1 MNDVTG
7 GQDEPKRPVVS
18 RRRGLGKGLGAIL
31 PSPEEAGDE
40 RSRRDQ
46 LTGLPNRSELDERF
60 DEAMARCRQDDA
72 SLAVLVVALDGF
84 SVVNELYGHNVG
96 DDLLHD
102 AAARLSEA
110 RRKSDTVARFAGD
123 EFVVVCPYVASGDLA
138 CQMAARIL
146 EDLSRPVTVD
156 KVELQL
162 SASIGV
168 VVTAPGTEGAAVPTL
183 ETLLGDASLAMRLA
197 KDEGGG
203 SWKLFDPSMREH
215 VAVRSQSRQDLRAAL
230 DDDGLV
236 LEYEDIVDLATGAAI
251 GESAILGW
259 SQPGPDADQPQAPL
273 DLVDEAGLAVPI
285 GTWVLDRALADLANR
300 HVVSRLPSYFRVW
313 VKVAP
318 TLVADPALLDI
329 VDELTAKHDVS
340 PSVLGLDIRE
350 PSAAA
355 LASTET
361 NLRALY
367 ERDVVVG
374 FDDFGAGQSNL
385 TLLQRL
391 PISGLKLAPDL
402 VAALDDDPG
411 VPDMTVVDAD
421 NPPGH
426 HPSAVVDADT
436 ATPATG
442 SPAAEDV
449 DDRSADA
456 ASRAVTLRKE
466 AAALVRGLI
475 QLGRA
480 LELTVVAQGVESE
493 AQLTA
498 LRALGCEYAQ
508 GPFLVGRAAT
518 LGVVA
523 DPAWEDGSDDAPED
537 VAKDASEDPPES
549 ESRDEADTRTDDGD
563 GGEIEAGPLVTPEA
577 LSEPAPEAP
586 SDPAPEALSDSAP
599 EALSDSEPN
608 PPFDPSDPSDPSD
621 PGPEASA
628 ASPEARA
635 EVAPADPQADAPTA
649 ESLWAPGTLTT

>member
-31 PSPEEAGDE
+31 PSPEAADDE
-40 RSRRDQ
+40 RSRHDQ

-60 DEAMARCRQDDA
+60 DEAMARCRQDGA

-138 CQMAARIL
+138 CAMAARIL
-146 EDLSRPVTVD
+146 EDLSRPITVD

-168 VVTAPGTEGAAVPTL
+168 VVTVPGTEGDAPPTL
-183 ETLLGDASLAMRLA
+183 ENLLGDASLAMRSA

-203 SWKLFDPSMREH
+203 SWKLFDPSIREH
-215 VAVRSQSRQDLRAAL
+215 VAVRSQNRRDLRAAL
-230 DDDGLV
+230 DDDDLV
-236 LEYEDIVDLATGAAI
+236 LDYEDIVDLRTGAAI

-285 GTWVLDRALADLANR
+285 GTWVLDRALADVANR
-300 HVVSRLPSYFRVW
+300 HVVSSLPSYFRVW

-329 VDELTAKHDVS
+329 VDELTAKHGVS

-361 NLRALY
+361 NLSALY

-411 VPDMTVVDAD
+411 PPDMTVVDAD
-421 NPPGH
+421 ATPGL
-426 HPSAVVDADT
+426 HPSAVVD
-436 ATPATG
+436 
-442 SPAAEDV
+442 V
-449 DDRSADA
+449 DDRGADA
-456 ASRAVTLRKE
+456 ASPRPHP
-466 AAALVRGLI
+466 
-475 QLGRA
+475 
-480 LELTVVAQGVESE
+480 AQGSSRPR
-493 AQLTA
+493 T
-498 LRALGCEYAQ
+498 G
-508 GPFLVGRAAT
+508 
-518 LGVVA
+518 A
-523 DPAWEDGSDDAPED
+523 DPAG
-537 VAKDASEDPPES
+537 
-549 ESRDEADTRTDDGD
+549 
-563 GGEIEAGPLVTPEA
+563 
-577 LSEPAPEAP
+577 
-586 SDPAPEALSDSAP
+586 
-599 EALSDSEPN
+599 
-608 PPFDPSDPSDPSD
+608 
-621 PGPEASA
+621 PGPRAHRRRPGCRIGGA
-628 ASPEARA
+628 ADGVAVARLRVCARA
-635 EVAPADPQADAPTA
+635 LPRRPRRHARRRGRPRFGRRAGGRTGERV
-649 ESLWAPGTLTT
+649 SRRR

>member
-31 PSPEEAGDE
+31 PSPEGAGDD

-60 DEAMARCRQDDA
+60 DEAMARCRQDRA

-84 SVVNELYGHNVG
+84 SDVNELYGYNVG

-102 AAARLSEA
+102 AAARLSES

-146 EDLSRPVTVD
+146 EGLSRPITVD

-168 VVTAPGTEGAAVPTL
+168 VVTVPETEGAAAPTL

-230 DDDGLV
+230 DDDGLS
-236 LEYEDIVDLATGAAI
+236 LEYEDIVDLGTGEAI

-285 GTWVLDRALADLANR
+285 GRWVLDRALADLANR

-329 VDELTAKHDVS
+329 VDELTAKHGVS

-350 PSAAA
+350 PSTAA

-411 VPDMTVVDAD
+411 APDMTLVDTD
-421 NPPGH
+421 TPPRH
-426 HPSAVVDADT
+426 HPSAVVDADA
-436 ATPATG
+436 ATPAITAG
-442 SPAAEDV
+442 RTAEDV
-449 DDRSADA
+449 DDHGADA
-456 ASRAVTLRKE
+456 ASRLLTLRKD

-523 DPAWEDGSDDAPED
+523 DPVSEGVSEGASEDTSE
-537 VAKDASEDPPES
+537 DASEEDPS
-549 ESRDEADTRTDDGD
+549 ESASRDLSDATADDVNGDANEA
-563 GGEIEAGPLVTPEA
+563 APLVTPEA
-577 LSEPAPEAP
+577 PSDPVPEAP
-586 SDPAPEALSDSAP
+586 SAPAPD
-599 EALSDSEPN
+599 
-608 PPFDPSDPSDPSD
+608 PPFA
-621 PGPEASA
+621 PGPEASET
-628 ASPEARA
+628 SPEVR
-635 EVAPADPQADAPTA
+635 ADAPPA
-649 ESLWAPGTLTT
+649 ESLWAPGTLAT